1 MYKTSRISEEMNG
14 KISVIDHYAK
24 DSGAGVVS
32 PSCSFYHDPLQHQLS
47 YLARYKANIHK
58 LGSNS
63 FSEPVH
69 VINSEP
75 YVLKCVKAHGK
86 NYTKV
91 RPFLVRHL

>member
-1 MYKTSRISEEMNG
+1 MDG

-24 DSGAGVVS
+24 DGGAGVVS
-32 PSCSFYHDPLQHQLS
+32 PPCSFYHDPLQHQLF
-47 YLARYKANIHK
+47 YLAKYKANIHK

-69 VINSEP
+69 LINSKP
-75 YVLKCVKAHGK
+75 NVLKCVKTHGK

-91 RPFLVRHL
+91 RPSLVWHL